1 MSIFF
6 RSKVKVLHTF
16 LISLAI
22 LLVSCG
28 GGGGGDSSS
37 GGGSESIYVGTYTG
51 TFMVTATGPGGTVN
65 ENMAGSVIIAN
76 DGQVFFTISGIGNG
90 SSNCSDV
97 PPTYL
102 SGNTFSYTT
111 NYTCTYPDLGTCNI
125 QETGNG
131 SINGDTLT
139 YSANGTVACLAGNLT
154 VTINFTGTKQAIV
167 ATSIDTSGSSK
178 AGQAVGRAYLL
189 VQ

>member
-1 MSIFF
+1 MPIYFS
-6 RSKVKVLHTF
+6 SKKKILHTF
-16 LISLAI
+16 LISLAM
-22 LLVSCG
+22 LLVSC

-51 TFMVTATGPGGTVN
+51 IFMVTATGPGGTVN
-65 ENMAGSVIIAN
+65 ENIAGSVIIAN
-76 DGQVFFTISGIGNG
+76 DGQVFLSISGVGNG
-90 SSNCSDV
+90 SSDCSDV

-102 SGNTFSYTT
+102 SGNTFSYST

-139 YSANGTVACLAGNLT
+139 FSTNGTVACPAGTLT
-154 VTINFTGTKQAIV
+154 VTITFTGTKQAIV
-167 ATSIDTSGSSK
+167 AASVDTSDSSK
-178 AGQAVGRAYLL
+178 AGQAVGRAYFQ

>member
-1 MSIFF
+1 MTIFF
-6 RSKVKVLHTF
+6 RSKIKVLHTF
-16 LISLAI
+16 LISLA
-22 LLVSCG
+22 LLLTACG

-37 GGGSESIYVGTYTG
+37 GGGSGTIYAGTYTG

-65 ENMAGSVIIAN
+65 ENIAGSVIIAN
-76 DGQVFFTISGIGNG
+76 DGELFMSISGVGNG
-90 SSNCSDV
+90 GSNCSAV

-102 SGNTFSYTT
+102 SGNTFSYST

-125 QETGNG
+125 KETGNG

-139 YSANGTVACLAGNLT
+139 FSTNGTVTCPAGTLT
-154 VTINFTGTKQAIV
+154 VSVTFTGTKQAIV
-167 ATSIDTSGSSK
+167 AASVDTSNSSK
-178 AGQAVGRAYLL
+178 AGQAVGRAYLS